1 MRLIAIFLFHDF
13 FRCQLIERLFCA
25 GNIKLTLNIT
35 SLVAGFG
42 KYLQKE
48 TGIKIKRG
56 LQSGLQ
62 AGGLF
67 HKCRLFVFV
76 SGNRRVVLES

>member
-1 MRLIAIFLFHDF
+1 MKLSAIFLFHDY

>member
-1 MRLIAIFLFHDF
+1 MRLIAIFLFHDY

-35 SLVAGFG
+35 SLLAGFG

-48 TGIKIKRG
+48 GYRIKRG
-56 LQSGLQ
+56 LQNGLQ